1 MENKGTII
9 SIIVENDTFSVDE
22 LKKIVQCIR
31 EIEQNKPERHIE
43 VLMGT
48 ADKTVKEMEDV
59 LDSAQPGFPFKAVVE
74 FKNED
79 AEK

>member
-1 MENKGTII
+1 MENKGTKINI
-9 SIIVENDTFSVDE
+9 SIENDTLSVDE

-31 EIEQNKPERHIE
+31 EIEQNKPERHIS
-43 VLMGT
+43 VLMDT
-48 ADKTVKEMEDV
+48 PEKTVKEMEDV
-59 LDSAQPGFPFKAVVE
+59 IDSAHPGFPFKAVIE